1 MRTRMLAEFIAVG
14 AMAALLAGCEPPGPA
29 TTKGVL
35 TRNVA
40 SPPLPPPPPGSSA
53 VVTPADVAPPSN
65 ENRRANPF
73 ERPGSESQSTSAPAT
88 AQPTPTQTTS
98 TDSAGKPTIRLSVGI
113 ALPQT
118 LPDGTQIGVSVDY
131 KLTSGALNPS
141 AKYVWV
147 IESRQGQ
154 TAMQVQI
161 SPQGG
166 NLASFLP
173 IEIRPGDGPFKAWI
187 EEVSTSGT
195 RVRVSDVEELK

>member
-1 MRTRMLAEFIAVG
+1 MRTRMLAELIAVG
-14 AMAALLAGCEPPGPA
+14 AMAALAAGCEPPGPV
-29 TTKGVL
+29 TSKGVL
-35 TRNVA
+35 TRNVTN
-40 SPPLPPPPPGSSA
+40 PPLPPPPPGSSVSETTA
-53 VVTPADVAPPSN
+53 TVSPPRD

-73 ERPGSESQSTSAPAT
+73 ERPGGESPPASAEPTS
-88 AQPTPTQTTS
+88 TQTTP
-98 TDSAGKPTIRLSVGI
+98 TVSAGKPSIRLSVGL

-131 KLTSGALNPS
+131 KLTGGTLNPS

-147 IESRQGQ
+147 VESRQGQ
-154 TAMQVQI
+154 TAMEVQI

-187 EEVSTSGT
+187 DEVSASGS